1 MIVIQ
6 SIRISEVSIEYL
18 KKRRLEKQYLKA
30 KKLILAGRFSNV
42 DLKIREP
49 KKERIWYFRIN
60 KQFRALCELEG
71 DILYVLAIDNHQ
83 K

>member
-60 KQFRALCELEG
+60 KQFRALCELEW

>member
-30 KKLILAGRFSNV
+30 KNLILAGRFSNV

-60 KQFRALCELEG
+60 KQFRALCELE
-71 DILYVLAIDNHQ
+71 
-83 K
+83 